1 MLSLAAGRSISI
13 AMTVEKLQREI
24 QCDDEYKYVRKI
36 VAENLPLVFAGELA
50 KYNYHR
56 SDLSVSL
63 SGLVLYNVTQ
73 FLVPKNLRPG
83 LLKAMHIGHPGT
95 LSMVLKAKDSLWWS

>member
-1 MLSLAAGRSISI
+1 M
-13 AMTVEKLQREI
+13 
-24 QCDDEYKYVRKI
+24 RKI
-36 VAENLPLVFAGELA
+36 LAENLPLVFAGELA

-63 SGLVLYNVTQ
+63 SGLVLYNGTQ

-83 LLKAMHIGHPGT
+83 LLKAMHVGHPGT
-95 LSMVLKAKDSLWWS
+95 LSMVLKAKDSLWWP